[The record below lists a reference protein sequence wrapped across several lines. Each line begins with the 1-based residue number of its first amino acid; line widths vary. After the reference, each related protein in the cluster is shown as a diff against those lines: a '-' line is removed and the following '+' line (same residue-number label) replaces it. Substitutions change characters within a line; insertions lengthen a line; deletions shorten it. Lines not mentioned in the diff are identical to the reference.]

1 MPKKLTCAPGKWIPC
16 ALEHHKP
23 GSLHRML
30 HISKKEKIPDKL
42 LERVMAMEIGSA
54 LMIKG
59 NIIPITRLLKQRAN
73 LALTLR
79 RF

>member
-1 MPKKLTCAPGKWIPC
+1 MTRIACEPGKWIPC
-16 ALEHHKP
+16 ALKNHKA

-30 HISKKEKIPDKL
+30 HVSKKDEIPDKL
-42 LERVMAMEIGSA
+42 LNHIKEMEIGSA